1 MLVASLAG
9 WIWWQSTFS
18 PESIDASPPSLLP
31 VRQVR
36 LMIPSCRVIP
46 LLPRTSENSVKL
58 DFSHLGAK
66 RAGVLVAQPPQGR
79 GARGTH
85 ALLCLRSWQ
94 GSSRGSETGHPEAP
108 NPLFWAAPFGHVS
121 SPPPPAPRR
130 RSRPL

>member
-1 MLVASLAG
+1 MVKSA
-9 WIWWQSTFS
+9 IS
-18 PESIDASPPSLLP
+18 PLWLPPSTGAQEPASDFSDSL
-31 VRQVR
+31 
-36 LMIPSCRVIP
+36 S
-46 LLPRTSENSVKL
+46 TL

-94 GSSRGSETGHPEAP
+94 GSSRGSETGHPEAT
-108 NPLFWAAPFGHVS
+108 NPLFWGAPFGHVS